1 MTEEEEYELAE
12 RLAEALGHSLLER
25 KTDRGSDIIRL
36 VSKGADFSDS
46 WHCVG
51 EWCRRKDVL
60 RGTDLRKGLLD
71 MGTSWRGLDLPKGI
85 TKDSTDEEIDLTL
98 SVMGF

>member
-1 MTEEEEYELAE
+1 MTEEEEYRLAK
-12 RLAEALGHSLLER
+12 RLAEAMGAKLFKKTTVFGSL
-25 KTDRGSDIIRL
+25 IRL
-36 VSKGADFSDS
+36 VNKGTDFSDP
-46 WHCVG
+46 WFG
-51 EWCRRKDVL
+51 EWRRRKDVL

-71 MGTSWRGLDLPKGI
+71 LGTSWLGLDLPKGI

>member
-12 RLAEALGHSLLER
+12 RLAEAMGMELKRFPEVDG
-25 KTDRGSDIIRL
+25 IRL
-36 VSKGADFSDS
+36 YEKGNGIS
-46 WHCVG
+46 VG
-51 EWCRRKDVL
+51 GWPWFGRNDLL
-60 RGTDLRKGLLD
+60 RGTRGRRGMLD
-71 MGTSWRGLDLPKGI
+71 IGTSWMSGWKSLPPGI